1 MQKRKFRAA
10 VLTAAAAGAL
20 SPVVAKADFTGFNG
34 FAAANFGI
42 NNATATDSTI
52 GYTGNGSTFTLT
64 DGQGS
69 EQSSGFNA
77 VPQDITSFQA
87 SFTYTVATTNTART
101 QYGLADGFTFIMQ
114 DDSRGTAAIG
124 GTGGSKGYIAG
135 TGAAYAAI
143 TPSAA
148 VGYEMYGGQTSYYYQ
163 DTIQV
168 SSNTSIPILNNGHP
182 IQVQIT
188 YRDNV
193 LNTSFFDTVNKS
205 SIYLTQ
211 TGVNLPT
218 LLGSNTAYIGFGGG
232 TGGAASTQT
241 VSNVQF
247 KSTVTTPA
255 TMYTTPLALTGFNQD
270 MVVEAS
276 APQIGA
282 AANVTATMDTGT
294 AKTGATYYEQGYNT
308 TNASS
313 ITTGL
318 PLSGSTFTSQADSR
332 HIFTMQSYTGNNAL
346 LLTSTNVSGTLTL
359 ASPMAMS
366 GISVLAA
373 TGNGVAP
380 FNVTINYSDGA
391 PSTLVPY
398 DQVVPDWFFQG
409 PAAWDAQGRVYPAT
423 TASTFDNVNNNQP
436 NLYQLDIP
444 LTDTSDPVSSIT
456 FNYDGT
462 TGGGNVAIF
471 AVSAAVPE
479 PASIGLLAGGAATML
494 VRRRRTRSM

>member
-1 MQKRKFRAA
+1 MKQRKFRAVVLSAA
-10 VLTAAAAGAL
+10 VAGAL
-20 SPVVAKADFTGFNG
+20 SPVIAKADFTGFNG
-34 FAAANFGI
+34 FAAANYGV
-42 NNATATDSTI
+42 NNAPATDSTI
-52 GYTGNGSTFTLT
+52 GYSGNGSTFTLT
-64 DGQGS
+64 DGIGS
-69 EQSSGFNA
+69 EQSSGFES

-87 SFTYTVATTNTART
+87 SFTYLVATTNTARS
-101 QYGLADGFTFIMQ
+101 QSALADGFTFIVQ
-114 DDSRGTAAIG
+114 DDSRGTAALG
-124 GTGGSKGYIAG
+124 GTGGSKGYLAGG
-135 TGAAYAAI
+135 TGYGAI

-148 VGYEMYGGQTSYYYQ
+148 VGYEMYNGQTSYYFQ
-163 DTIQV
+163 NATQV

-211 TGVNLPT
+211 TGVNLPA
-218 LLGSNTAYIGFGGG
+218 LLGSSTALIGFGGG
-232 TGGAASTQT
+232 TGGASSTQS
-241 VSNVQF
+241 VSNVKFQ
-247 KSTVTTPA
+247 STVVTAA
-255 TMYTTPLALTGFNQD
+255 TMYNHPLALTGFNQD
-270 MVVEAS
+270 MVVEAT
-276 APQIGA
+276 APQTGA
-282 AANVTATMDTGT
+282 SANITATMDAGT
-294 AKTGATYYEQGYNT
+294 AKTGATYYETGYNT

-318 PLSGSTFTSQADSR
+318 PLSGSTFTSQADNR

-346 LLTSTNVSGTLTL
+346 LISSTNTSGTLTL
-359 ASPMAMS
+359 ANPMSMS

-380 FNVTINYSDGA
+380 FNVTINYADGA

-409 PAAWDAQGRVYPAT
+409 PAAWDAEGRAYPNAGAT
-423 TASTFDNVNNNQP
+423 TYDNVNNNQP

-444 LTDTSDPVSSIT
+444 LTDSVDPVSSIT

-462 TGGGNVAIF
+462 SGGGNVAIF
-471 AVSAAVPE
+471 AVTASVPE
-479 PASIGLLAGGAATML
+479 PASIGLLSAGAAAML
-494 VRRRRTRSM
+494 VRRRRTRSI